1 MAPKG
6 EFRERRVN
14 VTIDMQALYKS
25 SKFQLNLELTNQTPA
40 NTKILQRINE
50 IK

>member
-14 VTIDMQALYKS
+14 VTIDMQALCKS
-25 SKFQLNLELTNQTPA
+25 SKFRLNLELTNQTPA